1 MIGTRRQL
9 FVCPDCGLELSIVRT
24 REGLCLQY
32 GLADW
37 DDVCWRSR
45 RGTAG
50 LCLLASGLNLLDND
64 CGAALGRAERR
75 ASAIADP

>member
-50 LCLLASGLNLLDND
+50 LCLLASGLNLLDMI
-64 CGAALGRAERR
+64 AAPHLDGQSAEPPR
-75 ASAIADP
+75 